1 MWQDYD
7 TAVSTLRLLA
17 GDLKQD
23 KAWRQYAAAQ
33 EMIGLATFMA
43 HGPVSEASAAFKEAF
58 FRYNTG
64 AAPRRTHPSSCEA
77 FPHRRLGG
85 ATAGAPA
92 DVAARKGARHQ

>member
-1 MWQDYD
+1 MRLWQDYD
-7 TAVSTLRLLA
+7 TAISTLRLLA

-43 HGPVSEASAAFKEAF
+43 NGPVSEASAAFREAF

-64 AAPRRTHPSSCEA
+64 AGSMML
-77 FPHRRLGG
+77 RLLLSLQDAQGYWI
-85 ATAGAPA
+85 
-92 DVAARKGARHQ
+92 